1 MSHSHTPSQPGHTRR
16 GSRHARLAF
25 TALSGLAILAAT
37 MTGLAP
43 AAFATLPPGSPRAGV
58 PVAPPPPL
66 PSAPAAGFPLWVV
79 IVVLAGA
86 VVLSAGTTIAT
97 MALVQLRRA

>member
-1 MSHSHTPSQPGHTRR
+1 
-16 GSRHARLAF
+16 
-25 TALSGLAILAAT
+25 
-37 MTGLAP
+37 
-43 AAFATLPPGSPRAGV
+43 
-58 PVAPPPPL
+58 
-66 PSAPAAGFPLWVV
+66 VV